1 MSELS
6 PQGQALLRATRAA
19 LRPQGADKARVLSS
33 LQARLG
39 APPPTAAPAAAHV
52 SRGVWAAAAAAV
64 VGVGGVVALGLS
76 ADPAPTKAPAPV
88 AVVAPAVLPTPSV
101 ADVSPPRAPVEEPA
115 TPGPAAA
122 APSAPAR
129 RGDRLAEEV
138 AILSQAAKDL
148 RAGRAAAALSA
159 LNEHQRR
166 FPSGALTLERRA
178 ARAEALCSLGRKPEA
193 QAELGALA
201 RSAPQSPLTIR
212 AQERC
217 KVRPTKP

>member
-39 APPPTAAPAAAHV
+39 APPPAAAPAAAHV
-52 SRGVWAAAAAAV
+52 SRGIWAAAAAAV

-76 ADPAPTKAPAPV
+76 SEPAPIKAPAPA
-88 AVVAPAVLPTPSV
+88 AVVAPATLPTPPV
-101 ADVSPPRAPVEEPA
+101 ADVAPPSAPVEEPA
-115 TPGPAAA
+115 TPGPAAV
-122 APSAPAR
+122 APSAPPR
-129 RGDRLAEEV
+129 RSDRLAEEV

-178 ARAEALCSLGRKPEA
+178 ARAEALCSLGRMPEA
-193 QAELGALA
+193 QAELGSLT

-217 KVRPTKP
+217 RVRTAKP

>member
-39 APPPTAAPAAAHV
+39 APPPAAAPAAAHV

-76 ADPAPTKAPAPV
+76 SDPAPTKAPAPI

-101 ADVSPPRAPVEEPA
+101 ADVSPPTAPVEPA